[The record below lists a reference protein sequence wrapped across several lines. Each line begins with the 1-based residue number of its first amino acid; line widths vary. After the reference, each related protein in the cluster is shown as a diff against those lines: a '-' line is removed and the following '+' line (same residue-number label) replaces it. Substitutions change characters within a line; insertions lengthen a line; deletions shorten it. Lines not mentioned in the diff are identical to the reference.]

1 VSATLVSIGIP
12 TRNRAASLERAVRS
26 ALAQQWDE
34 LEIIVSDN
42 ASTDGTAALCD
53 ELAAAD
59 PRVRYVRHA
68 SDIGAEANFQS
79 VLEAAG
85 GAFFMW
91 LADDDWIDAE
101 YVAACATW
109 LDQHPDHIVVC
120 GRGRYYRG
128 GEQVFVERP
137 VNLLSTSGAARLLG
151 FYRTVALNGPYY
163 GVIRREPLLG
173 LPKQAGAGND
183 WLLVA
188 ALAYSGLI
196 RTLEGVSIHRSVE
209 GTSVDESS
217 LARAYGL
224 SRRQARHWY
233 LVVALAA
240 SRDVRTALVYD
251 GLGRARR
258 NLLAAAC
265 ASLVVIRF
273 GPKTIAA
280 RGLAHLGLFTRA
292 RSALERRRR

>member
-1 VSATLVSIGIP
+1 MTGTLVSVGIP

-26 ALAQQWDE
+26 VLAQQWDE

-59 PRVRYVRHA
+59 PRVRVVRHA
-68 SDIGAEANFQS
+68 IDIGAEANFQS

-85 GAFFMW
+85 GSLFMW
-91 LADDDWIDAE
+91 LADDDWIDPG
-101 YVAACATW
+101 YVKACATW
-109 LDQHPDHIVVC
+109 LDRHSDHIVVC

-137 VNLLSTSGAARLLG
+137 VNLVSPSRTARLLG
-151 FYRTVALNGPYY
+151 FYRTVTLNGPFY

-173 LPKQAGAGND
+173 LPKQKGAGND

-188 ALAYSGLI
+188 ALAYSGMI

-224 SRRQARHWY
+224 SRRQAQHWY

-240 SRDVRTALVYD
+240 SRDIRKGLVYD
-251 GLGRARR
+251 GLGGGRR
-258 NLLAAAC
+258 NLLAAVC

-280 RGLAHLGLFTRA
+280 RGLARLGLFTRA
-292 RSALERRRR
+292 RRALERRRR